1 MQFIYNSGSEHLL
14 DNNKNI
20 NYNGNKGKASYK
32 APTTKS
38 KDRVLIIK
46 KCYNY

>member
-1 MQFIYNSGSEHLL
+1 MQFICTSGSEHLL

-20 NYNGNKGKASYK
+20 NYNRNKGKTSNK

-46 KCYNY
+46 KL